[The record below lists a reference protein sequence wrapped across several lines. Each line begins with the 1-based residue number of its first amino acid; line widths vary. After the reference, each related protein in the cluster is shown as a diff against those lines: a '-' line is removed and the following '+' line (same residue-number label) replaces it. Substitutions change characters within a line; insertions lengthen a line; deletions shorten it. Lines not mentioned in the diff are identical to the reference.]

1 MLRPKIWGVGS
12 THGTFYDGAMS
23 LWQFLLR
30 SLVFRWRM
38 HLAVALGVA
47 AATAVLTGALLVG
60 DSVRGSLRHLALD
73 RLGKIDQALITDRFF
88 RQQMAADFAKQ
99 RAGSQVAPAILF
111 PAVTAERA
119 ASEGRRRAAGVMLV
133 GCDDLFWELG
143 SEKIRPK
150 KTPGRGE
157 IVLNTALAEELE
169 AKVGDQV
176 IIRLPKSDQIPA
188 DSALGKKQ
196 DRLTSLADLK
206 VIEIIPT
213 ESLGRFS
220 LQPMQTSPRNAYVAL
235 AEIQSALFAG
245 EEEKE
250 KVNAMLVGGMY
261 YSRRTEELADI
272 PPATDFL
279 SPTLADYGLTLKHVR
294 LGFAGDYAKDS
305 IIFDYNSLSSD
316 RLLVD
321 DKVVEIVQKAFP
333 AKAQPVFTYLANTIE
348 RIGEQDKAKKPIPY
362 SLISAIDPIP
372 GGPQL
377 QDNEIALTSWAADD
391 LQTKIG
397 DIIRVTYFAPE
408 TTHGQ
413 TIERSVELKLA
424 AIIPVTQ
431 PSKRYVGK
439 RPAEFSEMPTP
450 ANDPDLTPDV
460 RGFTDQDT
468 ISEAD
473 PPFPFD
479 RTKIRKPRDDEYW
492 AFYRTTPKA
501 YVSLKTGQK
510 LWHSRFGQV
519 TSVRIDASVT
529 ADQTALEQRLL
540 KEFQPH
546 AHQLGFTFLAIRHQS
561 EEASSGTTPFDVLFL
576 LLSMFI
582 IAAALMLVWILFR
595 LGVEQRAS
603 EIGTLQALGWP
614 GKKTARVLAG
624 EGAIVAAAGGVVGT
638 VLGIGYAWLMIAGL
652 RTWWL
657 GAVATPFLELYLDNP
672 WSLIGGYASGVIVCV
687 VTIYLSLRALR
698 KVPTRSLLAGVAA
711 PDLRFE
717 ISDLRRKVEKQK
729 DSHRKGVC
737 REDSS
742 SGLQS
747 PISNLKSSS
756 RFRWTSFIAP
766 SLVLVSLAL
775 AVLATQLG
783 GEVQAVAFMGAGTAM
798 LAALLI
804 FIAGRLKAKGSGLST
819 TGLAKT
825 AFRNAGR
832 NVGRSVTTI
841 ALMASASFIIVAVSA
856 FQLDPS
862 EEGVGGFDYLAESSE
877 PILADLNSPEAR
889 MQLLRQDAKKL
900 EGATILS
907 FRLRSGDDASC
918 RNLYQPHQPRVLGV
932 TPALVDY
939 FQNKEVVHFAFAGSA
954 AKTPE
959 EKENPWHVLSKPAT
973 EGQPVNVVLDKNTAM
988 FSLRLYRGIGE
999 EFQFDYG
1006 EGPPI
1011 KFRVAG
1017 LLANSVLQGSLLI
1030 GEADFKNLFPTISG
1044 YRSFLIKAPNEPE
1057 KVATF
1062 LEDRFG
1068 DEGLDTT
1075 SAKTKLAELLAVQNT
1090 YISTF
1095 RSLGALGLLLGT
1107 FGLTAVQ
1114 LRNVFERRKELA
1126 LLRAV
1131 GFRKLRLGEMVLLEN
1146 LVLLLGGLATGTLAA
1161 LFSVLPH
1168 MFLGGAHVPLSEL
1181 AVMLGVVLIV
1191 GVVTGLLAVRAT
1203 LRAPLLAALRGE

>member
-1 MLRPKIWGVGS
+1 
-12 THGTFYDGAMS
+12 MS

-30 SLVFRWRM
+30 SLAFHWRM

-60 DSVRGSLRHLALD
+60 DSVRGSLKHLALD

-88 RQQMAADFAKQ
+88 RQEMAAEFSKK
-99 RAGSQVAPAILF
+99 RPGSQVAPAILF
-111 PAVTAERA
+111 PAVTAERGA
-119 ASEGRRRAAGVMLV
+119 ADGRRRAAGVMLV
-133 GCDDLFWELG
+133 GCDDAFWQLG
-143 SEKIRPK
+143 SETTQPK
-150 KTPGRGE
+150 KSPGRGE
-157 IVLNTALAEELE
+157 IVLNAALAAELE
-169 AKVGDQV
+169 AQVGDQV

-206 VIEIIPT
+206 VVEIIPT

-235 AEIQSALFAG
+235 EEIQSALFVG
-245 EEEKE
+245 EEEKS
-250 KVNAMLVGGMY
+250 KVNSLLVAGVPYRGDHPDDVMPE
-261 YSRRTEELADI
+261 TEY
-272 PPATDFL
+272 L
-279 SPTLADYGLTLKHVR
+279 SPTLADYGLALKHVQR
-294 LGFAGDYAKDS
+294 TFKDKDGKES
-305 IIFDYNSLSSD
+305 TTFDYYSLSSD

-321 DKVVEIVQKAFP
+321 DKVVEIAQKAFSGK
-333 AKAQPVFTYLANTIE
+333 AKPVFTYLANTIE
-348 RIGEQDKAKKPIPY
+348 KVGEQDKAKKPIPY
-362 SLISAIDPIP
+362 SLITAIDPIP

-377 QDNEIALTSWAADD
+377 KDDEVALSSWSADD
-391 LQTKIG
+391 LQAKVG
-397 DIIRVTYFAPE
+397 DRIRVTYFAPE

-424 AIIPVTQ
+424 AIIPVTK
-431 PSKRYVGK
+431 PSKRYIGK
-439 RPAEFSEMPTP
+439 RPAQFSELPTA

-479 RTKIRKPRDDEYW
+479 RTKIRKPQDDEYW

-510 LWHSRFGQV
+510 LWQSRFGEV
-519 TSVRIDASVT
+519 TSVRIDASVA
-529 ADQTALEQRLL
+529 ADAPALEKLL
-540 KEFQPH
+540 LEKFKPR
-546 AHQLGFTFLAIRHQS
+546 AGDLGFTFLPLQQQS
-561 EEASSGTTPFDVLFL
+561 EKASAGTTQFDMLFL
-576 LLSMFI
+576 ALSMFI

-624 EGAIVAAAGGVVGT
+624 EGAIVAAVGGIVGT
-638 VLGIGYAWLMIAGL
+638 VLGIGYAWLMITGL
-652 RTWWL
+652 RTWWV
-657 GAVATPFLELYLDNP
+657 GAVATPFLELYLDSP
-672 WSLIGGYASGVIVCV
+672 LSLIGGYASGVIVCV

-698 KVPTRSLLAGVAA
+698 KVPTRSLLAGEATA
-711 PDLRFE
+711 IAELKAE
-717 ISDLRRKVEKQK
+717 SGKRKVEP
-729 DSHRKGVC
+729 R
-737 REDSS
+737 
-742 SGLQS
+742 
-747 PISNLKSSS
+747 
-756 RFRWTSFIAP
+756 RWTFFIAP
-766 SLVLVSLAL
+766 ALVLISLAL
-775 AVLATQLG
+775 GILATQLG
-783 GEVQAVAFMGAGTAM
+783 GEAQAGAFMGAGAAM

-841 ALMASASFIIVAVSA
+841 ALMASASFLIVAVSA

-862 EEGVGGFDYLAESSE
+862 DEGAGGFDYLAESSE
-877 PILADLNSPEAR
+877 PILADLHSAEAR
-889 MQLLRQDAKKL
+889 KQLLRQDAKKL

-932 TPALVDY
+932 TPGMVDY
-939 FQNKEVVHFAFAGSA
+939 FQSKEVAHFAFAASA
-954 AKTPE
+954 AKTSQ
-959 EKENPWHVLSKPAT
+959 EKENPWQILNAPAAD
-973 EGQPVNVVLDKNTAM
+973 GQPVNVVLDKNTAM
-988 FSLRLYRGIGE
+988 YSLKLYRGIGE
-999 EFQFDYG
+999 EFEFDYG
-1006 EGPPI
+1006 EGPPV

-1017 LLANSVLQGSLLI
+1017 LLSNSVLQGSLLI

-1044 YRSFLIKAPNEPE
+1044 YRSFLIKAPSEPE

-1075 SAKTKLAELLAVQNT
+1075 DAKTRLAELLAVQNT

-1131 GFRKLRLGEMVLLEN
+1131 GFRKVRLGEMVLLEN

-1161 LFSVLPH
+1161 LLSVLPH

-1191 GVVTGLLAVRAT
+1191 GIVTGLLAVRAT

>member
-1 MLRPKIWGVGS
+1 
-12 THGTFYDGAMS
+12 MS

-30 SLVFRWRM
+30 SLAFHWRM

-60 DSVRGSLRHLALD
+60 DSVRGSLKHLALD
-73 RLGKIDQALITDRFF
+73 RLGTIDEALITDRFF
-88 RQQMAADFAKQ
+88 RQQMAAEFVKS
-99 RAGSQVAPAILF
+99 RSGSQVAPAILF
-111 PAVTAERA
+111 PAVTAERGA
-119 ASEGRRRAAGVMLV
+119 ADGRRRAAGVMLV
-133 GCDDLFWELG
+133 GCNDAFWQLG
-143 SEKIRPK
+143 SEKTQPQK
-150 KTPGRGE
+150 SPGRGE
-157 IVLNTALAEELE
+157 IVLNAALAAELE
-169 AKVGDQV
+169 AQVGDQV

-235 AEIQSALFAG
+235 EEIQSALFVG
-245 EEEKE
+245 EEEKG
-250 KVNAMLVGGMY
+250 KVNSLFIAGIPSSGDNPEDATPE
-261 YSRRTEELADI
+261 TEY
-272 PPATDFL
+272 L
-279 SPTLADYGLTLKHVR
+279 SPTLADYGLALKHVR
-294 LGFAGDYAKDS
+294 RTFKGHDGKETT
-305 IIFDYNSLSSD
+305 IFDYYSLSSD

-321 DKVVEIVQKAFP
+321 DKVGEIAQKAFP
-333 AKAQPVFTYLANTIE
+333 HKAEPVFTYLANTIE
-348 RIGEQDKAKKPIPY
+348 KAGEKDKAKKPIPY
-362 SLISAIDPIP
+362 SLITAIDPIP

-377 QDNEIALTSWAADD
+377 KDDEVALTSWSADD
-391 LQTKIG
+391 LRAKVG
-397 DIIRVTYFAPE
+397 DRIHLTYFAPE

-424 AIIPVTQ
+424 AIIPITK
-431 PSKRYVGK
+431 PSKRYIGK
-439 RPAEFSEMPTP
+439 RPAQFSEMPTP

-479 RTKIRKPRDDEYW
+479 RTKLRKPKDDEYW

-501 YVSLKTGQK
+501 FVSLKTGQK
-510 LWHSRFGQV
+510 LWRSRFGEV
-519 TSVRIDASVT
+519 TSIRIDASVA
-529 ADQTALEQRLL
+529 ADAAALEKLL
-540 KEFQPH
+540 LEKFKPRAEE
-546 AHQLGFTFLAIRHQS
+546 LGFTFLPLRRLS
-561 EEASSGTTPFDVLFL
+561 EDASAGTTQFDMLFL
-576 LLSMFI
+576 ALSMFI

-624 EGAIVAAAGGVVGT
+624 EGAIVAAVGGL
-638 VLGIGYAWLMIAGL
+638 LGVAMGISYAWLMITGL
-652 RTWWL
+652 RTWWV
-657 GAVATPFLELYLDNP
+657 GAVATPFLELYVTAL
-672 WSLIGGYASGVIVCV
+672 SLFAGYASGVLVCI
-687 VTIYLSLRALR
+687 VTIYVSLRALR
-698 KVPTRSLLAGVAA
+698 KVPTRSLLAG
-711 PDLRFE
+711 E
-717 ISDLRRKVEKQK
+717 TISDLKFQIA
-729 DSHRKGVC
+729 D
-737 REDSS
+737 
-742 SGLQS
+742 
-747 PISNLKSSS
+747 LKSQIPNPKSEIKNQKSGS
-756 RFRWTSFIAP
+756 RRWTIFIAP
-766 SLVLVSLAL
+766 ALVLISVAL
-775 AVLATQLG
+775 AILATQLG
-783 GEVQAVAFMGAGTAM
+783 GEAQAGAFMGSGAAM

-804 FIAGRLKAKGSGLST
+804 FIAGRLKAKGNGLST
-819 TGLAKT
+819 TGLVKT

-841 ALMASASFIIVAVSA
+841 ALMASASFLIVAVSA

-862 EEGVGGFDYLAESSE
+862 DEGVGGFDYLAESSE
-877 PILADLNSPEAR
+877 PILADLHSAEAR
-889 MQLLRQDAKKL
+889 KQLLGQDAKKL

-932 TPALVDY
+932 TPGMVDY
-939 FQNKEVVHFAFAGSA
+939 LQNKEVAHFAFAASD
-954 AKTPE
+954 AKTPQ
-959 EKENPWHVLSKPAT
+959 EKENPWQILDTPAAD
-973 EGQPVNVVLDKNTAM
+973 GQPVNVILDKNTLM
-988 FSLRLYRGIGE
+988 YSLQKTTGGVGTILEY
-999 EFQFDYG
+999 DYG
-1006 EGPPI
+1006 EGPPV

-1017 LLANSVLQGSLLI
+1017 LLSNSVLQGSFLI

-1057 KVATF
+1057 KVAAF

-1075 SAKTKLAELLAVQNT
+1075 DAKTRLAELLAVQNT

-1107 FGLTAVQ
+1107 FGLAAVQ

-1131 GFRKLRLGEMVLLEN
+1131 GFRKVRLGEMVLLEN

-1161 LFSVLPH
+1161 LLSVLPH
-1168 MFLGGAHVPLSEL
+1168 MLLGGAHVPLSEL

-1191 GVVTGLLAVRAT
+1191 GIVTGLLAVRAT

>member
-1 MLRPKIWGVGS
+1 
-12 THGTFYDGAMS
+12 MS

-30 SLVFRWRM
+30 SLAFHWRM

-60 DSVRGSLRHLALD
+60 DSVRGSLKHLALD
-73 RLGKIDQALITDRFF
+73 RLGNIDRALITDRFF
-88 RQQMAADFAKQ
+88 RQQMASEFETK
-99 RAGSQVAPAILF
+99 RVGSQVAPAILF
-111 PAVTAERA
+111 PAVTAERTA
-119 ASEGRRRAAGVMLV
+119 AEGRRRAAGVMLV
-133 GCDDLFWELG
+133 GCDDAFWQLG
-143 SEKIRPK
+143 SEKTRPH

-157 IVLNTALAEELE
+157 IVLNSALAAELE
-169 AKVGDQV
+169 AQVGDEV

-206 VIEIIPT
+206 VVEIIPT

-220 LQPMQTSPRNAYVAL
+220 LQPMQTLPRNAYVAL
-235 AEIQSALFAG
+235 GDIQSALFVG
-245 EEEKE
+245 EEEKK
-250 KVNAMLVGGMY
+250 KVNALLVGGLPDVN
-261 YSRRTEELADI
+261 SETADVIPLTES
-272 PPATDFL
+272 L
-279 SPTLADYGLTLKHVR
+279 SPTLADYGLALKHVR
-294 LGFAGDYAKDS
+294 LGFVGDYAKDS
-305 IIFDYNSLSSD
+305 IIFDYYSLSSD

-321 DKVVEIVQKAFP
+321 DKVVEIVQKAFS
-333 AKAQPVFTYLANTIE
+333 ATAQPVFTYLANTIE
-348 RIGEQDKAKKPIPY
+348 KVGETDKAKKPIPY

-377 QDNEIALTSWAADD
+377 QDDEIALSSWAADD
-391 LQTKIG
+391 LQAKVG
-397 DIIRVTYFAPE
+397 ERIRVTYFAPE

-424 AIIPVTQ
+424 AIIPVTK
-431 PSKRYVGK
+431 PSKRYIGK
-439 RPAEFSEMPTP
+439 RPAQFDKLPTA

-460 RGFTDQDT
+460 RGFTDQET

-519 TSVRIDASVT
+519 TSVRIDASAA
-529 ADQTALEQRLL
+529 ADQAALEQRLL
-540 KEFQPH
+540 QDFQPQ
-546 AHQLGFTFLAIRHQS
+546 AYKLGFTFLPLRQQS
-561 EEASSGTTPFDVLFL
+561 EDASAGTTPFDVLFL

-603 EIGTLQALGWP
+603 EIGTLQALGWA
-614 GKKTARVLAG
+614 GRKTARVLAL
-624 EGAIVAAAGGVVGT
+624 EGAIVAAAGGLVGSL
-638 VLGIGYAWLMIAGL
+638 LGIGYAWLMITGL
-652 RTWWL
+652 RTWWV
-657 GAVATPFLELYLDNP
+657 GAVATPFLELHITAL
-672 WSLIGGYASGVIVCV
+672 SLFAGYASGVIVCV

-698 KVPTRSLLAGVAA
+698 KVPARSLLAGEATAIREPKAESGKRKAEPRRWSVFVAPA
-711 PDLRFE
+711 
-717 ISDLRRKVEKQK
+717 
-729 DSHRKGVC
+729 
-737 REDSS
+737 
-742 SGLQS
+742 
-747 PISNLKSSS
+747 
-756 RFRWTSFIAP
+756 
-766 SLVLVSLAL
+766 LVLVSLAL

-783 GEVQAVAFMGAGTAM
+783 GEAQAGAFMGAGGAM

-804 FIAGRLKAKGSGLST
+804 FIAGRLKARSSGLST
-819 TGLAKT
+819 TSLART

-841 ALMASASFIIVAVSA
+841 ALMASASFLIVAVSA

-862 EEGVGGFDYLAESSE
+862 DEGVGGFDYLAESSE
-877 PILADLNSPEAR
+877 PILADLNSAEAR
-889 MQLLRQDAKKL
+889 KQLLRQDAKKL
-900 EGATILS
+900 DGATILS

-932 TPALVDY
+932 TPAMVDY
-939 FQNKEVVHFAFAGSA
+939 FNEQEGDRKLVRFKFAASA
-954 AKTPE
+954 AKSSQE
-959 EKENPWHVLSKPAT
+959 QQNPWHLLNTPAA
-973 EGQPVNVVLDKNTAM
+973 EGQPVSVFLDKNTAM
-988 FSLRLYRGIGE
+988 YSLKLYRGIGE
-999 EFQFDYG
+999 EFEFDYG
-1006 EGPPI
+1006 EGPPV

-1017 LLANSVLQGSLLI
+1017 LLSNSVLQGSLLI

-1044 YRSFLIKAPNEPE
+1044 YRSFLIQAASEPE
-1057 KVATF
+1057 KVAAF

-1075 SAKTKLAELLAVQNT
+1075 DAKTKLAELLAVQNT

-1107 FGLTAVQ
+1107 FGLAAVQ

-1131 GFRKLRLGEMVLLEN
+1131 GFHKLRLGEMVLLEN

-1161 LFSVLPH
+1161 LLSVLPH
-1168 MFLGGAHVPLSEL
+1168 MLLGGAHVPLLEL

>member
-1 MLRPKIWGVGS
+1 MLSPAIWGVGS
-12 THGTFYDGAMS
+12 NQRTFYDEAMS

-30 SLVFRWRM
+30 SLAFHWRM

-73 RLGKIDQALITDRFF
+73 RLGNIDQALITDRFF
-88 RQQMAADFAKQ
+88 RQQMAADFAKN
-99 RAGSQVAPAILF
+99 RTGTQVAPAILF

-119 ASEGRRRAAGVMLV
+119 GKDGRRRAAGVMLV
-133 GCDDLFWELG
+133 GCDDAFWQLG
-143 SEKIRPK
+143 AEKTRPK
-150 KTPGRGE
+150 KTPGRDE
-157 IVLNTALAEELE
+157 IVLNETLADELG
-169 AKVGDQV
+169 AKIGDAV
-176 IIRLPKSDQIPA
+176 IMRLPKSDQIPA

-196 DRLTSLADLK
+196 DRLTSLADLT

-220 LQPMQTSPRNAYVAL
+220 LQPMQTAPRNAYVAL
-235 AEIQSALFAG
+235 EEIQSALFVG
-245 EEEKE
+245 EEEKG
-250 KVNAMLVGGMY
+250 KVNAMLIGGMY
-261 YSRRTEELADI
+261 ISHRTEQLADVI
-272 PPATDFL
+272 PPTDFL
-279 SPTLADYGLTLKHVR
+279 TPTLADYGLALKHVR
-294 LGFAGDYAKDS
+294 RTFKGADGKEATV
-305 IIFDYNSLSSD
+305 FDYYSLSSD

-333 AKAQPVFTYLANTIE
+333 EMAQPVLTYLANTIE
-348 RIGEQDKAKKPIPY
+348 TVGKVDKTRKPIPY
-362 SLISAIDPIP
+362 SLVSAIDPIP

-377 QDNEIALTSWAADD
+377 ADDEIALTSWAAVD
-391 LQTKIG
+391 LQVAVG
-397 DIIRVTYFAPE
+397 ERIRVTYFAPE

-413 TIERSVELKLA
+413 TIERSVELKVA
-424 AIIPVTQ
+424 AIIPVTK
-431 PSKRYVGK
+431 PSKRYVGR
-439 RPAEFSEMPTP
+439 RPAEFSEMPTA

-479 RTKIRKPRDDEYW
+479 RTKLRKPKDDEYW

-510 LWHSRFGQV
+510 LWQSRFGQV
-519 TSVRIDASVT
+519 TSVRMDASVA
-529 ADQTALEQRLL
+529 ADAAALENLL
-540 KEFQPH
+540 LEKFQPQ
-546 AHQLGFTFLAIRHQS
+546 APSLGFTFLPLRRQS
-561 EEASSGTTPFDVLFL
+561 EDASAGTTPFDVLFL

-614 GKKTARVLAG
+614 GKKTARVLAS
-624 EGAIVAAAGGVVGT
+624 EGAIVAAVGGLVGT
-638 VLGIGYAWLMIAGL
+638 VLGIGYAWLMIHGL
-652 RTWWL
+652 RTWWV
-657 GAVATPFLELYLDNP
+657 GAVATPFLELHLDNP
-672 WSLIGGYASGVIVCV
+672 LSLVIGYASGVIVCV
-687 VTIYLSLRALR
+687 ATVYVSLRSLR
-698 KVPTRSLLAGVAA
+698 KVPTRSLLAGEAA
-711 PDLRFE
+711 
-717 ISDLRRKVEKQK
+717 ISDLR
-729 DSHRKGVC
+729 
-737 REDSS
+737 
-742 SGLQS
+742 LQIADLKS
-747 PISNLKSSS
+747 EIRNPKSEISNHKSPP
-756 RFRWTSFIAP
+756 RRWATFIAP
-766 SLVLVSLAL
+766 ALFVISLAL
-775 AVLATQLG
+775 AILATQLG
-783 GEVQAVAFMGAGTAM
+783 GEAQAGAFMGGGAAM

-804 FIAGRLKAKGSGLST
+804 FIANRLRFRASGLST
-819 TGLAKT
+819 TSLVRT

-841 ALMASASFIIVAVSA
+841 ALMASASFLIVAVSA

-862 EEGVGGFDYLAESSE
+862 DEGVGGFDYLVESSE
-877 PILADLNSPEAR
+877 PILADLNSAEAR
-889 MQLLRQDAKKL
+889 KQLLRQDAQKL

-932 TPALVDY
+932 TPGMVDY
-939 FQNKEVVHFAFAGSA
+939 FDAPAGKKPVHFNFATSA
-954 AKTPE
+954 AKSPE
-959 EKENPWHVLSKPAT
+959 EKENPWHVLTKPAVD
-973 EGQPVNVVLDKNTAM
+973 GQPVNVFLDKNTAM
-988 FSLRLYRGIGE
+988 YSLKLYRGIGE
-999 EFQFDYG
+999 EFEFDYG
-1006 EGPPI
+1006 EGPPV

-1017 LLANSVLQGSLLI
+1017 LLSNSVLQGSLLI

-1044 YRSFLIKAPNEPE
+1044 YRAFLIKRQVLDPHPGPLPKGEGAD
-1057 KVATF
+1057 VATF

-1075 SAKTKLAELLAVQNT
+1075 DAKTKLAELLAVQNT

-1107 FGLTAVQ
+1107 FGLAAVQ

-1181 AVMLGVVLIV
+1181 GVMLGVVLVV
-1191 GVVTGLLAVRAT
+1191 GIVTGMLAVRAT

>member
-1 MLRPKIWGVGS
+1 
-12 THGTFYDGAMS
+12 MS

-30 SLVFRWRM
+30 SLIFHWRM

-88 RQQMAADFAKQ
+88 RQKMAEERK
-99 RAGSQVAPAILF
+99 GIYVAPAILF
-111 PAVTAERA
+111 PSVTAEFA
-119 ASEGRRRAAGVMLV
+119 AGEGRRRAAGVMLV
-133 GCDDLFWELG
+133 GCDDNFWKLG
-143 SEKIRPK
+143 SEETKPK
-150 KTPGRGE
+150 KSPGRGD
-157 IVLNTALAEELE
+157 IVLNSTLATEL
-169 AKVGDQV
+169 AVKVGDSV

-235 AEIQSALFAG
+235 AEIQSALFVG

-250 KVNAMLVGGMY
+250 KINAMLVGVGEET
-261 YSRRTEELADI
+261 SHLFSPTE
-272 PPATDFL
+272 FL
-279 SPTLADYGLTLKHVR
+279 SPTLADYGLSLKHVR
-294 LGFAGDYAKDS
+294 RTFPGTDGKER
-305 IIFDYNSLSSD
+305 IIFDYYSLSSD

-321 DKVVEIVQKAFP
+321 DKVEEVIRKAFP
-333 AKAQPVFTYLANTIE
+333 GKAEPVFTYLANMIE
-348 RIGEQDKAKKPIPY
+348 KVGEQDKAKKPIPY

-372 GGPQL
+372 GGQQL
-377 QDNEIALTSWAADD
+377 EDDEMALTSWAAED
-391 LQTKIG
+391 LQIKIG
-397 DIIRVTYFAPE
+397 DRIRVTYFAPE

-439 RPAEFSEMPTP
+439 RPAQFSEMPTA

-479 RTKIRKPRDDEYW
+479 RTKLRKPRDDEYW

-510 LWHSRFGQV
+510 LWQSRFGRV
-519 TSVRIDASVT
+519 TSARIDSSVAADAS
-529 ADQTALEQRLL
+529 ALEKLL
-540 KEFQPH
+540 LDKFKPQ
-546 AHQLGFTFLAIRHQS
+546 ASNLGFTFLQLRRLS
-561 EEASSGTTPFDVLFL
+561 EDASAGTTPFDVLFL

-603 EIGTLQALGWP
+603 DIGTLQALGWD
-614 GKKTARVLAG
+614 GKKTASLLAL
-624 EGAIVAAAGGVVGT
+624 EGAIVAAAGGLVGSL
-638 VLGIGYAWLMIAGL
+638 LGIGYAWLLITGL
-652 RTWWL
+652 RTWWV
-657 GAVATPFLELYLDNP
+657 GAVATPFLELHIT
-672 WSLIGGYASGVIVCV
+672 SLSLFAGYASGVIVCV

-698 KVPTRSLLAGVAA
+698 KVPTRSLLAGEAQVGN
-711 PDLRFE
+711 PKSE
-717 ISDLRRKVEKQK
+717 IRNPKLGTR
-729 DSHRKGVC
+729 
-737 REDSS
+737 
-742 SGLQS
+742 
-747 PISNLKSSS
+747 
-756 RFRWTSFIAP
+756 RWTALIAP
-766 SLVLVSLAL
+766 ALVLISVAL

-783 GEVQAVAFMGAGTAM
+783 GEAQAGSFMGGGAAM

-804 FIAGRLKAKGSGLST
+804 FIAGRLKAKNSGLST
-819 TGLAKT
+819 TGLVRT

-841 ALMASASFIIVAVSA
+841 ALMASASFLIVAVSS
-856 FQLDPS
+856 FQLEPS
-862 EEGVGGFDYLAESSE
+862 DEGVGGFDYLAESSE
-877 PILADLNSPEAR
+877 PILVDLNSAEAKQ
-889 MQLLRQDAKKL
+889 QLLRQDAKKL

-932 TPALVDY
+932 TPAVTDY
-939 FQNKEVVHFAFAGSA
+939 FQNQEVVHFSFAGSA

-959 EKENPWHVLSKPAT
+959 EKENPWHLLGASAAD
-973 EGQPVNVVLDKNTAM
+973 GQPVNVFLDKNTAM
-988 FSLRLYRGIGE
+988 YSLKLYRGIGE
-999 EFQFDYG
+999 EFAFDYG
-1006 EGPPI
+1006 EGPPV

-1017 LLANSVLQGSLLI
+1017 LLSNSVLQGSLLI

-1044 YRSFLIKAPNEPE
+1044 YRSFLIKVPTAPE

-1075 SAKTKLAELLAVQNT
+1075 NAKTRLAELLAVQNT

-1107 FGLTAVQ
+1107 FGLAAVQ

-1161 LFSVLPH
+1161 LLSVLPH
-1168 MFLGGAHVPLSEL
+1168 MLLGGAHVPLSEL
-1181 AVMLGVVLIV
+1181 AAMLGVVLVV
-1191 GVVTGLLAVRAT
+1191 GILTGLFAVRAT

>member
-1 MLRPKIWGVGS
+1 
-12 THGTFYDGAMS
+12 MS

-30 SLVFRWRM
+30 SLAFHWRM

-60 DSVRGSLRHLALD
+60 DSVRGSLEHLALD

-88 RQQMAADFAKQ
+88 RQQMAAEFAKK
-99 RAGSQVAPAILF
+99 RSGSQVAPAILF
-111 PAVTAERA
+111 PAVTAERT

-133 GCDDLFWELG
+133 GCDDAFWELG
-143 SEKIRPK
+143 SEKSRPQK
-150 KTPGRGE
+150 MPGRGE
-157 IVLNTALAEELE
+157 IVLNAALAAELE
-169 AKVGDQV
+169 AQVGDEV

-206 VIEIIPT
+206 IIEIIRT

-235 AEIQSALFAG
+235 AEIQSALFVG

-250 KVNAMLVGGMY
+250 KVNALLVGGMPMQRGRESLASKVQPY
-261 YSRRTEELADI
+261 EETMTPKTPDPLT
-272 PPATDFL
+272 PTTNL
-279 SPTLADYGLTLKHVR
+279 SPTLADYGLALKHVR
-294 LGFAGDYAKDS
+294 RTFQAEGGKELT
-305 IIFDYNSLSSD
+305 IFNYYNLSSD

-321 DKVVEIVQKAFP
+321 DQVVEIAKKAFP
-333 AKAQPVFTYLANTIE
+333 GKAQPVFTYLANMIE
-348 RIGEQDKAKKPIPY
+348 KVGQQDKAKKPIPY
-362 SLISAIDPIP
+362 SLVSAIDPIP

-377 QDNEIALTSWAADD
+377 KDDEIALTSWASDD
-391 LQTKIG
+391 LQAKVG
-397 DIIRVTYFAPE
+397 DRIRVTYFAPE

-413 TIERSVELKLA
+413 AIERSVELKLA
-424 AIIPVTQ
+424 AVISVTK
-431 PSKRYVGK
+431 PSKRYIGK
-439 RPAEFSEMPTP
+439 RPAQFSELPTA

-479 RTKIRKPRDDEYW
+479 RTKIRKPQDDEYW

-510 LWHSRFGQV
+510 LWRSRFGEV
-519 TSVRIDASVT
+519 TSVRIDASV
-529 ADQTALEQRLL
+529 APGQTALEQRLL

-546 AHQLGFTFLAIRHQS
+546 AGELGFIFLPLRRQSEDASGGTTQFDMLFLA
-561 EEASSGTTPFDVLFL
+561 
-576 LLSMFI
+576 LSMFI

-614 GKKTARVLAG
+614 GKKTARVLAL
-624 EGAIVAAAGGVVGT
+624 EGALVAAAGGLAGSL
-638 VLGIGYAWLMIAGL
+638 LGIGYAWLMITGL
-652 RTWWL
+652 RTWWV
-657 GAVATPFLELYLDNP
+657 GAVATPFLELYIT
-672 WSLIGGYASGVIVCV
+672 SLSLLAGYASGVIVCV
-687 VTIYLSLRALR
+687 VTIYLSLWSLR
-698 KVPTRSLLAGVAA
+698 KVPARSLLAGEATA
-711 PDLRFE
+711 IAELKAESGKRKAEP
-717 ISDLRRKVEKQK
+717 RRW
-729 DSHRKGVC
+729 S
-737 REDSS
+737 
-742 SGLQS
+742 
-747 PISNLKSSS
+747 I
-756 RFRWTSFIAP
+756 FIAP
-766 SLVLVSLAL
+766 TLVLISLAL

-783 GEVQAVAFMGAGTAM
+783 GEAQAGAFMGAGAAM

-804 FIAGRLKAKGSGLST
+804 FIAGRLKARSSGLST
-819 TGLAKT
+819 TGLVKT

-841 ALMASASFIIVAVSA
+841 ALMASASFLIVAVSA

-862 EEGVGGFDYLAESSE
+862 DEGVGGFDYLAESSE
-877 PILADLNSPEAR
+877 PILADLNSSEAR
-889 MQLLRQDAKKL
+889 KQLLRQDAKRL
-900 EGATILS
+900 ERTTILS

-932 TPALVDY
+932 TPAFVDY
-939 FQNKEVVHFAFAGSA
+939 FDTHEADHDRVHFNFAGSA
-954 AKTPE
+954 AKTPQ
-959 EKENPWHVLSKPAT
+959 EKENPWQILSTPAA

-988 FSLRLYRGIGE
+988 YSLQLYWGIGE
-999 EFQFDYG
+999 EFEFDYG
-1006 EGPPI
+1006 EGPPV

-1017 LLANSVLQGSLLI
+1017 LLSNSVLQGSLLI

-1044 YRSFLIKAPNEPE
+1044 YRSFLIKAASEPE

-1075 SAKTKLAELLAVQNT
+1075 DAKTKLAELLVVQNT

-1107 FGLTAVQ
+1107 FGLAAVQ

-1161 LFSVLPH
+1161 LLSVLPH
-1168 MFLGGAHVPLSEL
+1168 MFLGGAHVPFSEL
-1181 AVMLGVVLIV
+1181 AVMLGVVLVV
-1191 GVVTGLLAVRAT
+1191 GIVTGLLAVRAT

>member
-1 MLRPKIWGVGS
+1 
-12 THGTFYDGAMS
+12 MS

-30 SLVFRWRM
+30 SLAFHWRM
-38 HLAVALGVA
+38 HIAVALGVA

-73 RLGKIDQALITDRFF
+73 RLGRIDQVLVTDRFF
-88 RQQMAADFAKQ
+88 REQMAADFGKK
-99 RAGSQVAPAILF
+99 RSGSEVAPAILF
-111 PAVTAERA
+111 PAVTAERTA
-119 ASEGRRRAAGVMLV
+119 KEGRRRAAGVMLV
-133 GCDDLFWELG
+133 GCDNAFWQLG
-143 SEKIRPK
+143 SETTRPRK
-150 KTPGRGE
+150 SPGRGE
-157 IVLNTALAEELE
+157 IVLNAALATELE
-169 AKVGDQV
+169 AKVGDEV

-235 AEIQSALFAG
+235 AEIQSALFVG

-250 KVNAMLVGGMY
+250 KVNALLVGGMPY
-261 YSRRTEELADI
+261 VNPDTADVIPLTESLA
-272 PPATDFL
+272 
-279 SPTLADYGLTLKHVR
+279 PTLADYGLALKHVR
-294 LGFAGDYAKDS
+294 RTFKEEGGKETTV
-305 IIFDYNSLSSD
+305 FDYYSLSSD

-321 DKVVEIVQKAFP
+321 DKVVEIVQEGFPGKAL
-333 AKAQPVFTYLANTIE
+333 PVFTYLANTIE
-348 RIGEQDKAKKPIPY
+348 KVGEQDKSKKPIPY
-362 SLISAIDPIP
+362 SLVSAIDPIP

-377 QDNEIALTSWAADD
+377 KDDELALTSWAADD
-391 LQTKIG
+391 LQAKVG
-397 DIIRVTYFAPE
+397 ELIRVTYFAPE

-413 TIERSVELKLA
+413 TIERSAELKLA
-424 AIIPVTQ
+424 AIIPVTK
-431 PSKRYVGK
+431 PSKRYIGS
-439 RPAEFSEMPTP
+439 RPAQFSEKPTP

-479 RTKIRKPRDDEYW
+479 RTKLRKPLDDEYW

-501 YVSLKTGQK
+501 FVSLKTGQK
-510 LWHSRFGQV
+510 LWRSRFGQV
-519 TSVRIDASVT
+519 TSVRIDASVA
-529 ADQTALEQRLL
+529 ADQSALEHRLL
-540 KEFQPH
+540 KDFQPH
-546 AHQLGFTFLAIRHQS
+546 ADKLGFTFLPLRQQS
-561 EEASSGTTPFDVLFL
+561 VDASSGTTPFDILFL

-614 GKKTARVLAG
+614 GKKTARVLAL
-624 EGAIVAAAGGVVGT
+624 EGALVAAAGGFAGSL
-638 VLGIGYAWLMIAGL
+638 LGIGYAWLMITGL
-652 RTWWL
+652 KTWWV
-657 GAVATPFLELYLDNP
+657 GAVATPFLELYWTNP
-672 WSLIGGYASGVIVCV
+672 VTLIGGYVSGVIVCV

-698 KVPTRSLLAGVAA
+698 KVPTRSLLAGEATA
-711 PDLRFE
+711 
-717 ISDLRRKVEKQK
+717 
-729 DSHRKGVC
+729 
-737 REDSS
+737 
-742 SGLQS
+742 GLQS
-747 PISNLKSSS
+747 PISHLKSAA
-756 RFRWTSFIAP
+756 RRRWTVFIAP
-766 SLVLVSLAL
+766 ALVLISVSL
-775 AVLATQLG
+775 AVLAAQLG
-783 GEVQAVAFMGAGTAM
+783 GEAQAGAFMGAGAAM
-798 LAALLI
+798 LAALLL
-804 FIAGRLKAKGSGLST
+804 FIAGRLKAKSSGLST
-819 TGLAKT
+819 TSLART

-841 ALMASASFIIVAVSA
+841 ALMASASFLIVAVSA

-862 EEGVGGFDYLAESSE
+862 DEGVGGFDYLAESSE
-877 PILADLNSPEAR
+877 PILADLNSAEAR
-889 MQLLRQDAKKL
+889 KQLLGQQAQQLK
-900 EGATILS
+900 GTTVLS

-939 FQNKEVVHFAFAGSA
+939 FQTKEVVHFSFAASA
-954 AKTPE
+954 AKTPLE
-959 EKENPWHVLSKPAT
+959 NENPWNLLSKPAADN
-973 EGQPVNVVLDKNTAM
+973 QPVNVVLDKNTAM
-988 FSLRLYRGIGE
+988 YSLKLYRGIGE
-999 EFQFDYG
+999 EFEFDYG
-1006 EGPPI
+1006 EGPPV

-1017 LLANSVLQGSLLI
+1017 LLSNSVLQGSLLI

-1044 YRSFLIKAPNEPE
+1044 YRAFLIKAPNEPD

-1068 DEGLDTT
+1068 DEGLDTMD
-1075 SAKTKLAELLAVQNT
+1075 AKTRLADLLAVQNT

-1107 FGLTAVQ
+1107 FGLAAVQ

-1161 LFSVLPH
+1161 LLSVLPH
-1168 MFLGGAHVPLSEL
+1168 MFLGGAHVPLLEL

-1191 GVVTGLLAVRAT
+1191 GIVTGLLAVRAT